1 MIEVNSFIIL
11 RVKMAFPIYAYQ
23 INKRNKKWAFTSL
36 RYVLEFPSQIGEA
49 HAKLFV

>member
-11 RVKMAFPIYAYQ
+11 RVKMAFLSMRTKSIKETKNGP
-23 INKRNKKWAFTSL
+23 SL
-36 RYVLEFPSQIGEA
+36 RYVLEFPSLIGEA